1 MELVPAPSPIVT
13 CGAAPNW
20 ETIAS
25 SAVEDGLWKDVNELR
40 AQLVEVKA
48 DGRDTAER
56 LRAAEGK
63 CDAVLGALDA
73 IKSAHSTPARRCG
86 RCASPCLPASVG
98 VMTRSM
104 TRARK
109 GLFSP
114 PAPASGKRTQRDDGS
129 HGNDDDVAAK
139 RLHGFSGGGVIC
151 ASRHVHL

>member
-1 MELVPAPSPIVT
+1 
-13 CGAAPNW
+13 
-20 ETIAS
+20 
-25 SAVEDGLWKDVNELR
+25 
-40 AQLVEVKA
+40 QVKA

-86 RCASPCLPASVG
+86 RRAPAAATTPSPSPCLPASVG

-114 PAPASGKRTQRDDGS
+114 PGPPSGKRTQRDDGS
-129 HGNDDDVAAK
+129 HGNDDDVTVK
-139 RLHGFSGGGVIC
+139 RL
-151 ASRHVHL
+151 RTN